1 MNINGA
7 TKIFEEAFVN
17 KEMAGPRLTAVWGRP
32 VDKSD
37 GVSGQRTEVTIDDV
51 RRWSDAY
58 IEKKRREAELND
70 HHFYLPNGCTV
81 AEKVCFLVGEEYTLE
96 TSTYKEEFVCKAV
109 IDSLEGIPLDIV
121 IMLSKERKNRKKFSL
136 TPSDCKI
143 LNIDF
148 EIGLEVYS
156 TTLNWNVK
164 EVFDRYQT
172 KMKALN
178 KDLTGL
184 LKGHMCIVPFG
195 AVQGLL
201 DSGKRPTEVFDYVYK
216 FHEGYAGVRL
226 NGKYNFINT
235 ECKILS
241 QQWFDW
247 VGNFREG
254 YAGVELNG
262 EWKYLDT
269 KGRLYDYDPREQRY
283 SEKNDEENRLQGGY
297 GSDVGT
303 TTGLY
308 RNITSS
314 NRCEP
319 VAQNL
324 NDPRAKST
332 AITSYY
338 RAAGTDWETEL
349 FF

>member
-1 MNINGA
+1 MNLNGV
-7 TKIFEEAFVN
+7 TKTFEEAFAN
-17 KEMAGPRLTAVWGRP
+17 KKMRGPRLTAVWGRP

-156 TTLNWNVK
+156 TMLNWNVK

-172 KMKALN
+172 KMMNLN

-184 LKGHMCIVPFG
+184 LKPQMGIVPFDEI
-195 AVQGLL
+195 QGLL
-201 DSGKRPTEVFDYVYK
+201 DSGKSPEEVFDWVGS
-216 FHEGYAGVRL
+216 FHDGYARVEL
-226 NGKYNFINT
+226 NGEYNFINT
-235 ECKILS
+235 KSKILS

-247 VGNFREG
+247 IGNFYNG
-254 YAGVELNG
+254 YAIVQLNG
-262 EWKYLDT
+262 EYNFIDT
-269 KGRLYDYDPREQRY
+269 EGNMLSQQWFELTGDFNNGYAIVKLNGKWNLIDTEGRLFIRQMP
-283 SEKNDEENRLQGGY
+283 LIG
-297 GSDVGT
+297 
-303 TTGLY
+303 
-308 RNITSS
+308 
-314 NRCEP
+314 
-319 VAQNL
+319 
-324 NDPRAKST
+324 
-332 AITSYY
+332 
-338 RAAGTDWETEL
+338 
-349 FF
+349 F

>member
-1 MNINGA
+1 MNINGV
-7 TKIFEEAFVN
+7 TKTFEEAFAN
-17 KEMAGPRLTAVWGRP
+17 KKMAGPRLTAVWGRP

-37 GVSGQRTEVTIDDV
+37 GVSRQRTEVTIDDV

-70 HHFYLPNGCTV
+70 RHFYLPNGCTV
-81 AEKVCFLVGEEYTLE
+81 AEKVRFLVGEEYTLE

-195 AVQGLL
+195 AVQA
-201 DSGKRPTEVFDYVYK
+201 RM
-216 FHEGYAGVRL
+216 
-226 NGKYNFINT
+226 
-235 ECKILS
+235 
-241 QQWFDW
+241 
-247 VGNFREG
+247 
-254 YAGVELNG
+254 
-262 EWKYLDT
+262 
-269 KGRLYDYDPREQRY
+269 
-283 SEKNDEENRLQGGY
+283 
-297 GSDVGT
+297 
-303 TTGLY
+303 
-308 RNITSS
+308 SS
-314 NRCEP
+314 
-319 VAQNL
+319 
-324 NDPRAKST
+324 ST
-332 AITSYY
+332 AAQRT
-338 RAAGTDWETEL
+338 L
-349 FF
+349 PC

>member
-1 MNINGA
+1 MNINGV
-7 TKIFEEAFVN
+7 TKTFEETFAN

-58 IEKKRREAELND
+58 IEKKRLEAELND
-70 HHFYLPNGCTV
+70 RYFYLPNGCTV
-81 AEKVCFLVGEEYTLE
+81 AEKVRFLVGEEYTLE

-156 TTLNWNVK
+156 TMLNWNVK

-172 KMKALN
+172 KMRNLN

-184 LKGHMCIVPFG
+184 LKPHMGIVPFG

-201 DSGKRPTEVFDYVYK
+201 DSGKRPTEVFDWAGD
-216 FHEGYAGVRL
+216 FHEGYAAVEL
-226 NGKYNFINT
+226 NGRWNFINT
-235 ECKILS
+235 EGKVLT
-241 QQWFDW
+241 QQWFDDAW
-247 VGNFREG
+247 DFYNGFAR
-254 YAGVELNG
+254 VELNN
-262 EWKYLDT
+262 KYNFIDKEGKILCDQWFDYVYDFYDGYARVELNRGWDLIDT
-269 KGRLYDYDPREQRY
+269 EGRLYEL
-283 SEKNDEENRLQGGY
+283 K
-297 GSDVGT
+297 
-303 TTGLY
+303 
-308 RNITSS
+308 
-314 NRCEP
+314 
-319 VAQNL
+319 
-324 NDPRAKST
+324 K
-332 AITSYY
+332 TSYY
-338 RAAGTDWETEL
+338 SAAGTDWNNEI

>member
-1 MNINGA
+1 MNINGV
-7 TKIFEEAFVN
+7 TKTFEEAFAN
-17 KEMAGPRLTAVWGRP
+17 KKMAGPRLTAVWGRP

-70 HHFYLPNGCTV
+70 RHFYLPNGCTV

-201 DSGKRPTEVFDYVYK
+201 DSGKRPIEVFDDVWDFHDGFARVKLNGRWNFINTKCTILSQQWFDYVDVFFNGFARVK
-216 FHEGYAGVRL
+216 L
-226 NGKYNFINT
+226 NGKYNFIDK
-235 ECKILS
+235 EGKILS
-241 QQWFDW
+241 DQWYDGVCDFY
-247 VGNFREG
+247 NG
-254 YAGVELNG
+254 YASVKLNG
-262 EWKYLDT
+262 KRDLLDT
-269 KGRLYDYDPREQRY
+269 EGRLFIGQ
-283 SEKNDEENRLQGGY
+283 L
-297 GSDVGT
+297 
-303 TTGLY
+303 
-308 RNITSS
+308 
-314 NRCEP
+314 
-319 VAQNL
+319 AQ
-324 NDPRAKST
+324 
-332 AITSYY
+332 I
-338 RAAGTDWETEL
+338 G
-349 FF
+349 F